1 MRFIALAIL
10 IFHLPLLCLSRT
22 MDIPSELEGRV
33 ITVAFERMWG
43 LPGKDRLQPE
53 FALAAYDQIKLVRA
67 AINSDPATP
76 AWMKADKVGVISIDE
91 AKAGVRLEFPD
102 SLTAQEIH
110 QFHLQFIRFHTKA
123 MFDAEQKVV
132 DGLEKVIGSTKASI
146 ETERDPIRRRLLTSI
161 LEKAQEE
168 WRSYHAY

>member
-1 MRFIALAIL
+1 MRFLAIAIL
-10 IFHLPLLCLSRT
+10 AFHLPLAGLART

-33 ITVAFERMWG
+33 ITVAFANVWG

-91 AKAGVRLEFPD
+91 AKAGIQLSFPD
-102 SLTAQEIH
+102 SLTEQEIH
-110 QFHLQFIRFHTKA
+110 EFHLQFIRFHTRA
-123 MFDAEQKVV
+123 MLDAEQKVV
-132 DGLEKVIGSTKASI
+132 EALEKVIRSTKASI
-146 ETERDPIRRRLLTSI
+146 ETERDPLRLRLRNSI

-168 WRSYHAY
+168 WLMYHAY